1 MLTYN
6 VNMNWLVIA
15 PDVKNEN
22 LKQVEEFLEKKHEI
36 TPFEIFIYKGVPK
49 DELYDDL
56 THILQTTHCIIID
69 AEKMDEYEDYLFIL
83 GALAGKSVKTFIF
96 SESKAVKR
104 YETLD
109 SSMPRSLTKC
119 YSTIESLIKDIDKN
133 FNLFIKR
140 DNQKQA
146 LLELFTSG
154 IPYNADSF
162 ATYIAKEDAPRCDLF
177 IKAGLMPNARN
188 SEGVPML
195 CIAARN
201 DSLDRVKW
209 LIKQG
214 ADVNLI
220 ASDRGYS
227 AIMDAVWRKNHDI
240 TKYLIKKGADLN
252 IISSDGQPLMV
263 LAVGNG
269 DVKIVKLLLENGADP
284 DIKDALDMN
293 ARGYAKLFKNEEIC
307 ALIEEYD
314 RKKESK
320 R

>member
-1 MLTYN
+1 
-6 VNMNWLVIA
+6 MNWLVIA

-22 LKQVEEFLEKKHEI
+22 LKQVEEFLEKKHGI
-36 TPFEIFIYKGVPK
+36 TPFEVFIYEGVPK

-56 THILQTTHCIIID
+56 THILQTTHCVIVD
-69 AEKMDEYEDYLFIL
+69 SNQMKDYPDYVYVL
-83 GALAGKSVKTFIF
+83 GALAGKSIKTFIY
-96 SESKAVKR
+96 SGQQSVKR
-104 YETLD
+104 YETLN
-109 SSMPRSLTKC
+109 SPKPRALTKC
-119 YSTIESLIKDIDKN
+119 YSSMESMLRDIEKKFASIV
-133 FNLFIKR
+133 KR

-162 ATYIAKEDAPRCDLF
+162 ATYIAKEDEERCELF
-177 IKAGLMPNARN
+177 LKAGLMPNARN
-188 SEGVPML
+188 SDGVPML

-227 AIMDAVWRKNHDI
+227 AVMDAVWRKNYDI

-269 DVKIVKLLLENGADP
+269 DVKIVKLLLENGGNP
-284 DIKDALDMN
+284 DVKDAMDMT
-293 ARGYAKLFKNEEIC
+293 ARQYAKLFKNEEISL
-307 ALIEEYD
+307 LIEEYD
-314 RKKESK
+314 KRKEEEKK
-320 R
+320 